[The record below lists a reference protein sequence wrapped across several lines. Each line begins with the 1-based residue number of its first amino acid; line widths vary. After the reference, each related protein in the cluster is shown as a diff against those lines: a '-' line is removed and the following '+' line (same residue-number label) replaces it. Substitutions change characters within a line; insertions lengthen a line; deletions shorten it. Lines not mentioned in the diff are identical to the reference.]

1 MNYEDLY
8 RQTMMNAFGP
18 PQLVIERGEGVY
30 VWDTHGT
37 KYLDLLAGIAVNA
50 LGYGHPAIVNALS
63 EQAKKVTHTS
73 NFFATVPQI
82 KLADKLQHALSA
94 EGYVGASARVF
105 FCNSGTEANEAAIKM
120 ALMHKPKGTIIA
132 LKHGF
137 HGRTLGSLSI
147 THKPAIRE
155 PFEPLGG
162 NVLFIEPT
170 VDALDAA
177 ANDDVAAIFV
187 ETIQAEAGIHP
198 LSEEFLRRARGV
210 ADRCNAL
217 LVVDEVQ
224 TGMGRTGRW
233 FAHSDVVKA
242 DVITLAKGLGG
253 GVPIGAVIGVEKSGR
268 LMSPGSHGT
277 TFGGNPL
284 AAAAAVAVMDEV
296 EGLLGHVTSTGE
308 WLRSE
313 LELIGYDTRGA
324 GLLLG
329 VAVEDAPTVHTEL
342 LERGFIV
349 NAPNAET
356 IRVAPPLVIT
366 REELQPFVD
375 VMKELA

>member
-1 MNYEDLY
+1 M
-8 RQTMMNAFGP
+8 
-18 PQLVIERGEGVY
+18 
-30 VWDTHGT
+30 
-37 KYLDLLAGIAVNA
+37 
-50 LGYGHPAIVNALS
+50 
-63 EQAKKVTHTS
+63 
-73 NFFATVPQI
+73 
-82 KLADKLQHALSA
+82 
-94 EGYVGASARVF
+94 
-105 FCNSGTEANEAAIKM
+105 
-120 ALMHKPKGTIIA
+120 
-132 LKHGF
+132 
-137 HGRTLGSLSI
+137 
-147 THKPAIRE
+147 
-155 PFEPLGG
+155 
-162 NVLFIEPT
+162 
-170 VDALDAA
+170 
-177 ANDDVAAIFV
+177 
-187 ETIQAEAGIHP
+187 
-198 LSEEFLRRARGV
+198 
-210 ADRCNAL
+210 
-217 LVVDEVQ
+217 
-224 TGMGRTGRW
+224 
-233 FAHSDVVKA
+233 
-242 DVITLAKGLGG
+242 
-253 GVPIGAVIGVEKSGR
+253 IGVEKSGR

-324 GLLLG
+324 GLLIG